1 MQFVGGLGCVVDLG
15 FGAEAGGG
23 QDVEGSDG
31 VVLDWADEIFGPLFD
46 LSAVGIHPVEM
57 RLQVAIGAGDVSDAD
72 GEIDVAGIVG
82 PARAD
87 FFAFVVGDA
96 AGLGGVWY

>member
-31 VVLDWADEIFGPLFD
+31 VVLDWADEIFRPL
-46 LSAVGIHPVEM
+46 LH
-57 RLQVAIGAGDVSDAD
+57 
-72 GEIDVAGIVG
+72 
-82 PARAD
+82 
-87 FFAFVVGDA
+87 FA
-96 AGLGGVWY
+96 